1 MKSIAALAALATV
14 SMAKK
19 DRWPRL
25 IVDYDVDVAEDE
37 EGTVRVDYLALI
49 EGVPA
54 EIKYPFDWRQKK
66 GECEGW
72 VIINEPSETE
82 GGFKTFTTKHEK
94 PGKWCSKLVLNVKP
108 EAANAEGEYE

>member
-19 DRWPRL
+19 DRWPKL
-25 IVDYDVDVAEDE
+25 VVDYDVDVAEDE
-37 EGTVRVDYLALI
+37 EGTMRVDYLALI
-49 EGVPA
+49 EGVSA

-72 VIINEPSETE
+72 VIVNEPE
-82 GGFKTFTTKHEK
+82 GGFTTFETDHKK
-94 PGKWCSKLVLNVKP
+94 PG
-108 EAANAEGEYE
+108 